1 MVIVGPTYRNAIKE
15 IIGLSWIANAQL
27 NALFPSFF
35 SEVTFSTFTTSKK
48 KKKKGKHLFKN
59 LPQIPLPMKYKEKQ
73 L

>member
-1 MVIVGPTYRNAIKE
+1 MVIVGPTYKNAIKE
-15 IIGLSWIANAQL
+15 IIGFSQIAKCTTECSLSL
-27 NALFPSFF
+27 LFL
-35 SEVTFSTFTTSKK
+35 VTFSTFTTSK